1 MKQLLANRPWFALG
15 AAFLGGAL
23 AVGLV
28 WASVSIAR
36 PAPAAT
42 VAEPTAGA
50 SPVPS
55 PSATAAQQDSVR
67 PQPGAGC
74 PRATID
80 VVSADELSS
89 ALIDAA
95 PGDVIGLADG
105 NYQGNF
111 VATTSGTVDEPITLC
126 GGTDSVLDGG
136 DPMNGYVMHLD
147 GAQYWNLV
155 GFSVTNG
162 QKGVMADGT
171 VGSTIRALTVSTIG
185 DEAIHLRRFSTD
197 NTVADNIV
205 FDTGLRKPKFG
216 EGVYIGTAD
225 SNWCDISG
233 CQPDRS
239 DRNTVTGNSFSQ
251 TTSEAVDVKEG
262 TSNGIVSHN
271 TFDGSALSEA
281 DSWVDIKGNGW
292 VIDSNTG
299 TNSLRDGFQTHE
311 ILDGWGTDNI
321 FRNNTAAVN
330 GPGFGYSMTPELS
343 NIVECNNT
351 ATGAAEGVMNVTCRA
366 S

>member
-1 MKQLLANRPWFALG
+1 MSRSQVGRALVLVSLGLTLMLSVTACAPLNLPRSPSSSTTPRVIPTPQL
-15 AAFLGGAL
+15 
-23 AVGLV
+23 
-28 WASVSIAR
+28 
-36 PAPAAT
+36 
-42 VAEPTAGA
+42 AEAPTARD
-50 SPVPS
+50 V
-55 PSATAAQQDSVR
+55 
-67 PQPGAGC
+67 AGC
-74 PRATID
+74 PRATIN
-80 VVSADELSS
+80 VASADELSS

-197 NTVADNIV
+197 NTVADNTV

-225 SNWCDISG
+225 SNWCEISG